1 MIAAETRSRSA
12 VGATAAHASHSARGK
27 LTFANTVVAHA
38 LADPAPPPWSHATA
52 RLTSP
57 PPPCAGSPP
66 ATSTRRRMP
75 TYDHMRVVVV
85 DPTPI
90 VVVAPL
96 RRWSG
101 TSSRPFTQQVARIVA
116 GSADVAASAAKVRTH
131 ATNET
136 QNAESMISARW
147 RSPAAAPTR
156 PSARS
161 GRECSQKRR
170 QVYLIARAPKPR
182 VGASSPCSVRAEPRF
197 GASSPRFV
205 RARRA
210 VRRFFAA
217 LRSGAP
223 SRVGASQ
230 HSDRARRAACR
241 GAYPFAC
248 QFAARCSH
256 VRGPRRARSSLV
268 TRCSSSLIAR
278 CLITRLARSH
288 RRPPRVD
295 DRPASARPWCR
306 ADALA
311 S

>member
-136 QNAESMISARW
+136 QNAESMIGARW

-182 VGASSPCSVRAEPRF
+182 VGASSPCSF
-197 GASSPRFV
+197 
-205 RARRA
+205 
-210 VRRFFAA
+210 
-217 LRSGAP
+217 AP
-223 SRVGASQ
+223 SRVSVR
-230 HSDRARRAACR
+230 HRRA
-241 GAYPFAC
+241 PFARAEPC
-248 QFAARCSH
+248 VETSPRS
-256 VRGPRRARSSLV
+256 VRAHRAVSVHS
-268 TRCSSSLIAR
+268 TLIAR
-278 CLITRLARSH
+278 AA
-288 RRPPRVD
+288 PRVAVHI
-295 DRPASARPWCR
+295 RSRASLRL
-306 ADALA
+306 DAPT
-311 S
+311 